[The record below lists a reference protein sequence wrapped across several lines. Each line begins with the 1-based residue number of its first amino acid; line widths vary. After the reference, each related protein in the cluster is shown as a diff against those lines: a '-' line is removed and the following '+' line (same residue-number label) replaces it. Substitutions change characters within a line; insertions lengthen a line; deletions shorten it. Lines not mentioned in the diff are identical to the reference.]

1 MSSVYQILFLLEN
14 EEALICEVKRTDL
27 VDAPKDK
34 KYHWVFYDK
43 TDRSVKKLSFV
54 SMNSSDDLQER
65 SFKQGELKFND
76 SEGLFEGAGK
86 CFILQNHSGISLS
99 KIVLDKVC
107 CYLDQLC

>member
-43 TDRSVKKLSFV
+43 TDGSVQKLSFV
-54 SMNSSDDLQER
+54 SMNSSDDIQER
-65 SFKQGELKFND
+65 SFKQGELKFNA
-76 SEGLFEGAGK
+76 SEGVFEGEDNR
-86 CFILQNHSGISLS
+86 FVLQNHTGNSLS
-99 KIVLDKVC
+99 KIVLEKIC